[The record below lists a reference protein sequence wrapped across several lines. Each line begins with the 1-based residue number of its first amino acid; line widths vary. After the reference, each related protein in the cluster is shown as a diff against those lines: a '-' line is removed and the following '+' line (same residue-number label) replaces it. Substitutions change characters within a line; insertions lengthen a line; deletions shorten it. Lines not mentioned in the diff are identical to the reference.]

1 MASPLRLRKGCFE
14 IRFLV
19 NRGPG
24 EQPGGSLLHRGAR
37 LGLVIPK
44 RLAKRAT
51 LRNLLKRMAREAFRQ
66 AGSALPAADVV
77 LKLVKAPLPAV
88 VSKADLACRR
98 SWRRSIDELLAG
110 LVR

>member
-14 IRFLV
+14 LRFLFH
-19 NRGPG
+19 REPG
-24 EQPGGSLLHRGAR
+24 EQPERSLLRCGAR
-37 LGLVIPK
+37 LGLIIPK

-77 LKLVKAPLPAV
+77 LKLVSAPQPVV

-98 SWRRSIDELLAG
+98 SWRRNIDELLAG